1 VTQVP
6 GIKYKEVGNLYGLRN
21 WVEYGLKQSKNELG
35 WANFRMTRYCQI
47 QKWWEIV
54 VSAYLMVSLHSIS
67 FNLDGIVSLGL
78 NQSTDP
84 VVHQFKFH
92 PHWDCGKGWKNIL
105 NNLRLILQPYQFFNS
120 IKLWLRVFPISQLSI
135 GFSIL
140 IALMNHLDG
149 AIPDPNQLEEFLF
162 SSA

>member
-92 PHWDCGKGWKNIL
+92 PHWDCGK
-105 NNLRLILQPYQFFNS
+105 R
-120 IKLWLRVFPISQLSI
+120 
-135 GFSIL
+135 
-140 IALMNHLDG
+140 M
-149 AIPDPNQLEEFLF
+149 EEHT
-162 SSA
+162 